1 MNFKNVVK
9 IFFTKIGKKW
19 AIKLT
24 CVVFWE
30 NSNAKIGYKFNILK
44 DNAISQKMQ
53 YAKLNK
59 FQLELMGK
67 LQWDFFFGT
76 EEVIAFEGDTN

>member
-1 MNFKNVVK
+1 MAK
-9 IFFTKIGKKW
+9 IFLTKIGKKW

-24 CVVFWE
+24 QVVFWE

-44 DNAISQKMQ
+44 DNALSQNMQ

-76 EEVIAFEGDTN
+76 EEVLGKKS